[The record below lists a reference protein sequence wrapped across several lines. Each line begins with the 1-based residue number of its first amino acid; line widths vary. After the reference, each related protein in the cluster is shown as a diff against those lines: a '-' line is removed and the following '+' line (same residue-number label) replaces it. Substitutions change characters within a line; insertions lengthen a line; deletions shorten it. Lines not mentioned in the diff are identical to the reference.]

1 MSGVSRMK
9 VVILAGGHGTRLA
22 EETDLRPKPMVEIGG
37 RPILWHIMKGFAHQ
51 GFNEFVIALGYRG
64 EDIKRFFVDYFSLT
78 GDLTLRRGS
87 ADPTRHEPSMDD
99 WTVHLVDTGIE
110 TNTGGRVKR
119 LASWL
124 GDERFLLTYGDGVSD
139 VDLGALVAA
148 HEASGKLVTVT
159 AVRPASRFGG
169 LSFDSEG
176 GVTFIEKPQI
186 SEGWVSGGW
195 MVVEP
200 QALSYIEADDSSLER
215 DVLEPLSAANKL
227 GAYRHEGFWH
237 PMDTLRD
244 VRYLRSVWSSGAAP
258 WATWAR

>member
-1 MSGVSRMK
+1 MK

-22 EETDLRPKPMVEIGG
+22 EETDVRPKPMVEIGG

-51 GFNEFVIALGYRG
+51 GFNEFVVALGYRG

-87 ADPTRHEPSMDD
+87 TGPTRHNPADED

-110 TNTGGRVKR
+110 TNTGGRVRR
-119 LASWL
+119 LAPWL
-124 GDERFLLTYGDGVSD
+124 GAERFLLTYGDGLSD
-139 VDLGALVAA
+139 VDLRALVAA
-148 HEASGKLVTVT
+148 HEESGKLITVT
-159 AVRPASRFGG
+159 AVRPPSRFGG
-169 LSFDSEG
+169 LSFDSDG
-176 GVTFIEKPQI
+176 QASFIEKPQI
-186 SEGWVSGGW
+186 SEGWVSGGF

-200 QALSYIEADDSSLER
+200 EALDQIDGDDSSLER
-215 DVLEPLSAANKL
+215 DVLEQLSAEKRL

-244 VRYLRSVWSSGAAP
+244 VRYLRSVWASGAAP
-258 WATWAR
+258 WVTWDE